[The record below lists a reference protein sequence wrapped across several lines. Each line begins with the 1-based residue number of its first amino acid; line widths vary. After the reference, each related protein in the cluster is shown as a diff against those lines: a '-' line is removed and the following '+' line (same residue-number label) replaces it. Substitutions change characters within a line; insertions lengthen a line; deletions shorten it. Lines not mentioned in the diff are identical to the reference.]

1 MYKYYSDG
9 DDDMSNF
16 FIVVSQDGQQEA
28 TEEANVVTFDT
39 YLSFGWNN
47 RSNSSN
53 SSRSSFDPRPIVS
66 GPFLDV
72 EANAKYAR
80 SLKLDMPSFRNV
92 DLLLDPPMFEGAI
105 IAAVEESPPDTT
117 MTTTPTTNMVTPRDA
132 SAKLP
137 IGATILGST
146 VVALLVL
153 FHLGAFV
160 FLIVWSLTSRSKKK
174 SKRHDDDDD
183 DESDGIDAAEVES
196 ILVTPSQTPNSK
208 VPVSASPLGTI
219 GEEDGPTS
227 GEIIATDED
236 DDTEEER
243 DKTAQ
248 V

>member
-1 MYKYYSDG
+1 M
-9 DDDMSNF
+9 
-16 FIVVSQDGQQEA
+16 A
-28 TEEANVVTFDT
+28 
-39 YLSFGWNN
+39 
-47 RSNSSN
+47 
-53 SSRSSFDPRPIVS
+53 
-66 GPFLDV
+66 
-72 EANAKYAR
+72 
-80 SLKLDMPSFRNV
+80 
-92 DLLLDPPMFEGAI
+92 
-105 IAAVEESPPDTT
+105 
-117 MTTTPTTNMVTPRDA
+117 TPRDA

-243 DKTAQ
+243 DKTA
-248 V
+248 